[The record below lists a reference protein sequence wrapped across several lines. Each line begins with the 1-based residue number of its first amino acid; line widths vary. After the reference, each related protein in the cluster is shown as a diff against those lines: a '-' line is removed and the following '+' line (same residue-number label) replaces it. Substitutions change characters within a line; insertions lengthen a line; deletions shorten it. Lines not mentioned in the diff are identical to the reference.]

1 MDVTVRTF
9 CVLPEDRDESS
20 ASIILAESKMK
31 LQSGESYFV
40 CGCKIIMILF
50 GSSPPNCLKLAS
62 FSELLDFKFPSD
74 VLAGP

>member
-1 MDVTVRTF
+1 
-9 CVLPEDRDESS
+9 
-20 ASIILAESKMK
+20 MK

-40 CGCKIIMILF
+40 CGCEIIMIFF
-50 GSSPPNCLKLAS
+50 GSSPPNYLKLAS